1 MIRWRTVVAPM
12 LIQRREDHVAILSL
26 NDPTKRN
33 ALSMAMFDA
42 LDAAL
47 ETLRRDAG
55 TRVILLRGEGPAF
68 CAGFD
73 LGAAVEHPAVMSV
86 FIERLSTLLRA
97 IRRLP
102 QPVVASVHGAAV
114 AGGCAVV
121 SACDLVFVESSTK
134 LGYPVHRIG
143 LSPAVTLPTLIPK
156 VGDGAA
162 RALVMSGELI
172 DGATACRIG
181 LASHVISGE
190 AAMGGAA
197 TDFARGL
204 AAKPPGAVRA
214 TKAWLNELDG
224 SLADDHFDLPARDSA
239 RFADDPASVEL
250 LRAAWRRGR

>member
-12 LIQRREDHVAILSL
+12 LLQRREDHVAILSL

-47 ETLRRDAG
+47 KTLRRDAG

-73 LGAAVEHPAVMSV
+73 LGAALEHPAVMSV

-102 QPVVASVHGAAV
+102 QPVVAAVHGAAI

-121 SACDLVFVESSTK
+121 SACDFAFVESQAK

-156 VGDGAA
+156 AGDGPA

-172 DGATACRIG
+172 DGAQAVRLG
-181 LASHVISGE
+181 LATHCAEGESVLHAAALAFAHGLSH
-190 AAMGGAA
+190 
-197 TDFARGL
+197 
-204 AAKPPGAVRA
+204 KPPGAVRA

-224 SLADDHFDLPARDSA
+224 SLDDDHFDLPARDSA

-250 LRAAWRRGR
+250 LRAAWQRGR

>member
-1 MIRWRTVVAPM
+1 MIRWRIVVAPM
-12 LIQRREDHVAILSL
+12 LLQRREDHVAILSL

-33 ALSMAMFDA
+33 ALSMGMFDA

-47 ETLRRDAG
+47 ETVRRDAG

-73 LGAAVEHPAVMSV
+73 LGAAVEHPAVMNA

-102 QPVVASVHGAAV
+102 QPVIASVHGAAV
-114 AGGCAVV
+114 AGGCAIV
-121 SACDLVFVESSTK
+121 SACDVVFVEATAK

-172 DGATACRIG
+172 DGVQAVRLG
-181 LASHVISGE
+181 LATHRAEGE
-190 AAMGGAA
+190 AALGSAA
-197 TDFARGL
+197 LAFAHDLSR
-204 AAKPPGAVRA
+204 KPPGAVRE

-224 SLADDHFDLPARDSA
+224 SLDDDQFNLPARDSA
-239 RFADDPASVEL
+239 RFAEDPASVEL
-250 LRAAWRRGR
+250 LRAAWRHGR